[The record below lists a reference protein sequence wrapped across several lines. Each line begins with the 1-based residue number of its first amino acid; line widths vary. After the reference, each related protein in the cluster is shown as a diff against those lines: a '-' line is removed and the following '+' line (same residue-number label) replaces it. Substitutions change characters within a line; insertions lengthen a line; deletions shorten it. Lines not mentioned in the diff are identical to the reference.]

1 MAGMRICFV
10 FLCLTLNAQVFGQL
24 VTPKH
29 TFNVELGLPNT
40 SSNKPFNSMMQG
52 LVNTSL
58 YYQYAFPSALAFGAG
73 VRYSFFDVN
82 EFNVPDSIRGGMHSM
97 GAFIKV
103 SHEKFHGERFGTDIG
118 LKFGYTAN
126 LISTNLNR
134 QNGVNPVY
142 VGGAYIEPCVG
153 LILSADEATS
163 YRFHIGY
170 AIQGFGFNPKQL
182 GTNQTA
188 GYQTSEFGKST
199 QYFIFGFGF
208 TYYFG
213 NKNSVE

>member
-1 MAGMRICFV
+1 MAGLNKILIFI
-10 FLCLTLNAQVFGQL
+10 FLFYGFLSYGQL

-40 SSNKPFNSMMQG
+40 ALNKPFNRMMQG

-58 YYQYAFPSALAFGAG
+58 YYQFALPNSIAFGAG

-118 LKFGYTAN
+118 VKFGYSAN
-126 LISTNLNR
+126 LITTNLNR
-134 QNGVNPVY
+134 QKGQSPVY
-142 VGGAYIEPCVG
+142 VGGVYIEPCIG
-153 LILSADEATS
+153 LILSADEQTS
-163 YRFHIGY
+163 YRLNIGY
-170 AIQGFGFNPKQL
+170 AIQGFGFDPKQL
-182 GTNQTA
+182 GTDQTG
-188 GYQTSEFGKST
+188 GYNPSEFSRAT

-213 NKNSVE
+213 NKTSE